1 MIYAD
6 VTSACLLPLQSGIPR
21 TTRGLYRQLVGHA
34 GGVTPLMWQP
44 FYHGYTKLPARAGRL
59 LEDPFYD
66 QRSDSPPPGD
76 WLGPLLRASLGY
88 VWKGPG
94 RLPLGRKMGKGDTLV
109 VTSLFPDNRMA
120 YLRGILKGPGRKVV
134 FFHDAIPLVDP
145 HVPRLARPFHRALL
159 GLLAGF
165 DLVVCVSR
173 TAEADLL
180 GLWERYGIQPAPTR
194 VIAWPVPFLSD
205 RPAFTPPDSRKKTLL
220 YVSRLKRVKNHAVL
234 LQACEALWNEGLEF
248 RLELIGC
255 EDVPAESRAILEAVK
270 DLQRRG
276 YSVAWHGHVDETEL
290 HAAYARCTFTVFP
303 SLMEGFGLPIVESL
317 WHGRPV
323 VCGEGGAMG
332 EVSRGA
338 GTVGVDV
345 TRPEAL
351 ATAIRGLLADPERC
365 AALAGEAYRR
375 PVRTWGDYW
384 KELEPHL

>member
-6 VTSACLLPLQSGIPR
+6 VTNACLLPLQSGIPR
-21 TTRGLYRQLVGHA
+21 TTRGLYRQLVEH
-34 GGVTPLMWQP
+34 GGSVTPLMWQP
-44 FYHGYTKLPARAGRL
+44 FFHGYTQLPARAGLL
-59 LEDPFYD
+59 LENPFYEQQD
-66 QRSDSPPPGD
+66 DRQPPAD
-76 WLGPLLRASLGY
+76 WLLPLLRASLGY
-88 VWKGPG
+88 VWEGPG
-94 RLPLGRKMGKGDTLV
+94 RLPLGRMMGKGDTLV
-109 VTSLFPDNRMA
+109 VTSLFPDNRMV
-120 YLRGILKGPGRKVV
+120 YLRGLLRGAGRKVV

-180 GLWERYGIQPAPTR
+180 GLWERHGIRPAPTR
-194 VIAWPVPFLSD
+194 VIAWPVPFLQE
-205 RPAFTPPDSRKKTLL
+205 RPVFTPPDLRKKTLL
-220 YVSRLKRVKNHAVL
+220 YVSRLKKVKNHAVL
-234 LQACEALWNEGLEF
+234 FQACETLWKEGLDF
-248 RLELIGC
+248 QLELIGC
-255 EDVPAESRAILEAVK
+255 GDVPAESRAILEAVE
-270 DLQRRG
+270 DLRRRG
-276 YSVAWHGHVDETEL
+276 FSVDWRGHVDEAEL

-345 TRPEAL
+345 SRPEAL
-351 ATAIRGLLADPERC
+351 AAAIRGLLADPERC
-365 AALAGEAYRR
+365 RALALEAYGR
-375 PVRTWGDYW
+375 PVRTWVDYW
-384 KELEPHL
+384 KDLEPHL